1 MRVIGLCWLA
11 LVSAPA
17 TAGLVL
23 NGDILLSEGMYVTP
37 LVSEDTGRFGTGLR
51 LTSHGQ
57 VASNETLL
65 ASVWSVQNTNPYA
78 VSVTLV
84 AYASDWQ
91 QAVEVPPNTQMF
103 IASEAVGL
111 THALMLEGEE
121 IDVKAA
127 RAQQVS
133 MITPLF

>member
-1 MRVIGLCWLA
+1 MVTT
-11 LVSAPA
+11 PA
-17 TAGLVL
+17 TASLVL
-23 NGDILLSEGMYVTP
+23 NTETLLREGIFIAP

-57 VASNETLL
+57 VSMSDAHL
-65 ASVWSVQNTNPYA
+65 ASVWSIQNTNAYA

-91 QAVEVPPNTQMF
+91 QAVEVPPKTQMF
-103 IASEAVGL
+103 IASQAVGL
-111 THALMLEGEE
+111 THALMVEGAQ

-127 RAQQVS
+127 RAKQVS
-133 MITPLF
+133 MVTPLF